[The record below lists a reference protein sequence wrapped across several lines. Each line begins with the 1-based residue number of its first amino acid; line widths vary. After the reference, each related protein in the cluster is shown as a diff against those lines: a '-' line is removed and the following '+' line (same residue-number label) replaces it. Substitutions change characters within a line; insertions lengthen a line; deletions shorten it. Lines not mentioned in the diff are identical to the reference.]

1 MKKIPVA
8 LFVRVSTNG
17 QNNERQIRDLS
28 KVAEER
34 DWQIVEIIEEKIS
47 GATKSEERKGV
58 QRLLALAKEGKIK
71 KVLVTEISR
80 LGRNTYQA
88 ISVVKELE
96 KRQVSLYWQNQNM
109 ETLLENGKRN
119 PAASLVFVILSDLA
133 ETERETMLERINSG
147 IQAAKAK
154 GIHCGRPKGSHESQE
169 AFLSKYAKVIKDL
182 EDGISVRK
190 VMKIHEVSNF
200 TVMKI
205 RKTLSLQ
212 HEKGAKGTL
221 RISK

>member
-1 MKKIPVA
+1 MKKTPVA
-8 LFVRVSTNG
+8 LFVRVSTNE
-17 QNNERQIRDLS
+17 QNNDRQIRDLS

-34 DWQIVEIIEEKIS
+34 NWQVVEIIEEKIS
-47 GATKSEERKGV
+47 GATKVGEREGI
-58 QRLLALAKEGKIK
+58 QRLLALAREGKIK

-80 LGRNTYQA
+80 LGRNAYDA

-96 KRQVSLYWQNQNM
+96 KKQVSLYWQNQNM

-147 IQAAKAK
+147 IQAAKAR

-169 AFLSKYAKVIKDL
+169 AFLAKYTKVIKDL
-182 EDGISVRK
+182 KEGISVRK
-190 VMKIHEVSNF
+190 VMKIHGLSNF

-205 RKTLSLQ
+205 RKILFQ
-212 HEKGAKGTL
+212 H
-221 RISK
+221 